1 MALGGF
7 PLSDSP
13 RRTCTGCRA
22 VSAQADLVR
31 VAFDGTR
38 LALDPKR
45 RLPGRGAYVHARRS
59 CVTVPGLAK
68 SLRRSV
74 TPADISGLVSQMS
87 PTDDNS
93 YVSDR
98 SPGQNGPGLRH
109 RETVEIPS
117 TARSRGRPA

>member
-1 MALGGF
+1 M
-7 PLSDSP
+7 
-13 RRTCTGCRA
+13 
-22 VSAQADLVR
+22 R

-74 TPADISGLVSQMS
+74 SPGDVAGVLAQMS

-93 YVSDR
+93 HSSSDHR
-98 SPGQNGPGLRH
+98 GKTGLALGT
-109 RETVEIPS
+109 EKL
-117 TARSRGRPA
+117 